1 MYFTQDSLLP
11 ENQAPLMITAAPFG
25 PQWMPRRLPG
35 GHRPS
40 LGTRRSRRRWTATT
54 PAPRSCTSTSAI
66 PRPATCRRTSRSMAT
81 SSGGCATAVPKMI
94 LQIGGSISFAP
105 EPGKEAHWQGYDT
118 RHMLT
123 EIDPKPDQITIV
135 IGSSQMYILP
145 LTTPDDAKGTSLEN
159 PAMQKAYQNMVADAS
174 PEFYIEHLKRLR
186 QHQIQP
192 YFQLS
197 NVHNLEEIENLIR
210 QGIYMGP
217 LNHNLVAIGGG
228 VIAGRNPFDF
238 MEYVRRSPHGS
249 TASIES
255 LWRTVAPFCCHGR
268 RSRDPLPGRHRGQP
282 VAQEGRAHD
291 QRWNRSSR
299 SCRWRS
305 CSNARWRRATRRD
318 SSSRSESGTTV
329 PTKPS
334 QTLACRQTART
345 AKWVSSSRIPTEGLW
360 SRSFHPV
367 CILYHGRNF
376 RRKLR
381 RRRNSRQ
388 GEQPRSEARLRIL
401 LHLREGPVSQQR
413 RDPFADEQNNVL
425 RPAAMPLLPDP
436 RSRETLARK
445 VA

>member
-25 PQWMPRRLPG
+25 PQWMPNDYPEDIALSWDAQVQKAVDCYNAGATLLHVHVRDPKTGHMSKNFKEYGDFIGRL
-35 GHRPS
+35 R
-40 LGTRRSRRRWTATT
+40 
-54 PAPRSCTSTSAI
+54 
-66 PRPATCRRTSRSMAT
+66 
-81 SSGGCATAVPKMI
+81 TAVPKMI

-255 LWRTVAPFCCHGR
+255 LWRTVAPFCAMG
-268 RSRDPLPGRHRGQP
+268 
-282 VAQEGRAHD
+282 VALGIH
-291 QRWNRSSR
+291 
-299 SCRWRS
+299 CRVGIED
-305 CSNARWRRATRRD
+305 NLWRRKGVRMTSVEQIEQVVQMAKLLERKVATGD
-318 SSSRSESGTTV
+318 
-329 PTKPS
+329 
-334 QTLACRQTART
+334 
-345 AKWVSSSRIPTEGLW
+345 
-360 SRSFHPV
+360 
-367 CILYHGRNF
+367 
-376 RRKLR
+376 
-381 RRRNSRQ
+381 
-388 GEQPRSEARLRIL
+388 EARQL
-401 LHLREGPVSQQR
+401 LKIGVWYNS
-413 RDPFADEQNNVL
+413 
-425 RPAAMPLLPDP
+425 PD
-436 RSRETLARK
+436 ETLANLGLPPNRK
-445 VA
+445 DGQMGFIVKDTDGRLVEPQLSSCMHPIPWKELQEKVKAATAAKAITS